1 MFKLCW
7 GYNVL
12 TIEEAFGAVIRR
24 LRRENNLSQ
33 EKLASESGIDRSFL
47 SNIEGG
53 KQQPGLVTIFSI
65 ANALNI
71 IPSKI
76 IKEVELLLRCCHPDM
91 FKSESSKWS
100 FDWVSKIE
108 QVTDTKTDCF
118 KGTET
123 ILVADEEELIR
134 EMLSSFLTDY
144 GYNVILAHDGSE
156 AFHKYSEGIEDI
168 KLVILDVVM
177 PNKNGNEVY
186 EEIKSLNPKINIILT
201 SGYRAHEV
209 KTLDGKLVIFKP
221 FSPIDMLTVVRA
233 TLDSAL

>member
-1 MFKLCW
+1 M
-7 GYNVL
+7 

-33 EKLASESGIDRSFL
+33 EKLALDSGIDRSFL

-53 KQQPGLVTIFSI
+53 KQQPSLVTIFSV

-76 IKEVELLLRCCHPDM
+76 ITELELLLRCCHPDM
-91 FKSESSKWS
+91 FKSESSRWN

-108 QVTDTKTDCF
+108 QIIDTNSDCY

-123 ILVADEEELIR
+123 ILVADDEELTR
-134 EMLSSFLTDY
+134 DMLSSFLTDY
-144 GYNVILAHDGSE
+144 GYNVILAQDGSE
-156 AFHKYSEGIEDI
+156 AFHKYNQGIAEI

-177 PNKNGNEVY
+177 PNKNGKEVY
-186 EEIKSLNPKINIILT
+186 GEIKSLNSKTKIILT
-201 SGYRAHEV
+201 SGYRPNDMNL
-209 KTLDGKLVIFKP
+209 LDEKLFIYKP
-221 FSPIDMLTVVRA
+221 FSPLDMLKVVRA